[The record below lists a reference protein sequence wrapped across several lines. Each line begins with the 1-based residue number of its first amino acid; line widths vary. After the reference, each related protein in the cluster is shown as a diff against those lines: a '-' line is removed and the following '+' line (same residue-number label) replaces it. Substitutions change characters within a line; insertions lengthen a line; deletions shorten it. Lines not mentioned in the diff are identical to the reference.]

1 MLEMRRSAALS
12 LLILF
17 LLVQSY
23 AAVAGAPLAWRG
35 DFVVLGKINA
45 GYTFTLTNLTYED
58 NGSIYTAVLWLK
70 ITRCV
75 NLNLSCPRTKRV
87 SFVVKKDTN
96 TFILDGKPAFFAFYW
111 AGYTLSRT
119 FYNLGNELKPSRT
132 EIYLHN
138 SSEGNR
144 IGWGVDLEGR
154 PRIIEKCTAFSI
166 PQANGKFLNQSPK
179 CVRAGPRN
187 FTTDIVFKGPYPVTG
202 EVYYSSDPFGI
213 AEDHPVLINFD
224 VVDSPQAKSFLRSVK
239 DIPGNSPLKLYLAGL
254 AAAVLLGLLLWR
266 WRS

>member
-1 MLEMRRSAALS
+1 MKRSTALS
-12 LLILF
+12 LIILF

-23 AAVAGAPLAWRG
+23 AVDAGEPLTWRG
-35 DFVVLGKINA
+35 DVVVLGKINA

-58 NGSIYTAVLWLK
+58 NGSVYTAVLWLK
-70 ITRCV
+70 IERCV
-75 NLNLSCPRTKRV
+75 NLNLSCPTTERI

-138 SSEGNR
+138 SSEENR

-154 PRIIEKCTAFSI
+154 PRVIEKCTAFSI
-166 PQANGKFLNQSPK
+166 PQTSGKFLNQSPK
-179 CVRAGPRN
+179 CARAEPRN
-187 FTTDIVFKGPYPVTG
+187 FTTDIIFKGPYPVTG
-202 EVYYSSDPFGI
+202 EIYYSSDPFGI
-213 AEDHPVLINFD
+213 AENHSVLINFD
-224 VVDSPQAKSFLRSVK
+224 VVDSPHARSFLRSVK
-239 DIPGNSPLKLYLAGL
+239 DVPGNSPLKLYLVGL
-254 AAAVLLGLLLWR
+254 ATAVLLGLLFWGR
-266 WRS
+266 RR